1 MELLPAGEVFLDRAR
16 KILEAVDEAA
26 IATRSAARPVEEGR
40 PGGR

>member
-26 IATRSAARPVEEGR
+26 IATRGAARPVERRKEGER
-40 PGGR
+40 